1 MNPLKVFVMGLSG
14 WFHSHLSTIVLVYM
28 IPRVNTIQITCNQI
42 GTLVDDML
50 CFLNYLYWNPFTC
63 LHHQCSK
70 FLIMFYI
77 LKKIAKKK
85 SPGVEVIFSTLVLRI
100 GNGNHLLQLNV
111 EVTNNTNIE
120 N

>member
-1 MNPLKVFVMGLSG
+1 
-14 WFHSHLSTIVLVYM
+14 
-28 IPRVNTIQITCNQI
+28 
-42 GTLVDDML
+42 
-50 CFLNYLYWNPFTC
+50 
-63 LHHQCSK
+63 
-70 FLIMFYI
+70 MFYI